1 MKILIVDDEPL
12 IQIKLED
19 LLKKNLNGNYKVF
32 STSDSYEALEILKEQ
47 KPQIL
52 LTDIRMPRITGVD
65 LAKYVFESQMHTAVL
80 FITGYSD
87 FEYAKSGIDYHVFDY
102 LLKPIED
109 EKAIRSVKKAISYVS
124 EYQKHEEMYSLFQ
137 NYFSNHFEM
146 ARKQFIEK
154 LLFLPLTESK
164 EQFNNIQRQFN
175 MMAES
180 YCLCAITF
188 SFHSKMIDLIFL
200 S

>member
-65 LAKYVFESQMHTAVL
+65 LAKYVFESQMYTAVL

-102 LLKPIED
+102 HLQSDCHVELIHLYYLLQHFYFPSDHFLLHIL
-109 EKAIRSVKKAISYVS
+109 Y
-124 EYQKHEEMYSLFQ
+124 LF
-137 NYFSNHFEM
+137 YHL
-146 ARKQFIEK
+146 
-154 LLFLPLTESK
+154 LLFEV
-164 EQFNNIQRQFN
+164 
-175 MMAES
+175 
-180 YCLCAITF
+180 
-188 SFHSKMIDLIFL
+188 FL
-200 S
+200 H